1 MGGRKRREA
10 REGRDAGPAPAASAE
25 DASPP
30 GSWWG
35 TRAPVLKYLGV
46 FLGFVVAFYAVTAT
60 PWFRGELFPAYLEL
74 NARLSAWLLG
84 LLGEAATVKRFVV
97 AGERF
102 TLEVQRGCD
111 AIEPSALYA
120 AAVVAM
126 PAPWRHK
133 LLGLALGVPALLA
146 FNMVRIVSLYYTGV
160 YFPDAFEILHVDVW
174 QPLFILIALLVWI
187 AWTLWSLKRRAPAAA
202 GHPAAAGSP
211 EAA

>member
-1 MGGRKRREA
+1 MEA
-10 REGRDAGPAPAASAE
+10 LSEIDPEQHAMFAAVALAELEKPRGLELLPAAWISGFY
-25 DASPP
+25 
-30 GSWWG
+30 GSG
-35 TRAPVLKYLGV
+35 KSSFA
-46 FLGFVVAFYAVTAT
+46 
-60 PWFRGELFPAYLEL
+60 
-74 NARLSAWLLG
+74 
-84 LLGEAATVKRFVV
+84 
-97 AGERF
+97 
-102 TLEVQRGCD
+102 
-111 AIEPSALYA
+111 
-120 AAVVAM
+120 
-126 PAPWRHK
+126 K